1 MPENN
6 QSNNN
11 AVQLPG
17 PNPPEKFSIEPQI
30 VHYLDEYH
38 SKSIYENLV
47 NPTTANEFWRRSGN
61 MKAINDIL
69 KDNDLF
75 ETTKFGALEKKVL
88 ELAELNKCY
97 HNIDYV
103 FSEGNQREDPY
114 KDNYETLSKMG
125 WRRHIFN
132 ILHAIR
138 SDYRNFKY
146 WVERYDTFLFVYDI
160 HRKGDDP
167 DDLMRDFFDL
177 GILSN

>member
-6 QSNNN
+6 PSENN

-75 ETTKFGALEKKVL
+75 ETTNYRALETKVL
-88 ELAELNKCY
+88 ALAELNKCY
-97 HNIDYV
+97 PNIDYV
-103 FSEGNQREDPY
+103 FSEDNQMEDPY

-146 WVERYDTFLFVYDI
+146 WVERYDTFLFVYDM
-160 HRKGDDP
+160 HQKGLDKDIP
-167 DDLMRDFFDL
+167 WGPLTEL
-177 GILSN
+177 GIV

>member
-6 QSNNN
+6 PSEKN

-38 SKSIYENLV
+38 SKSFYENLV

-61 MKAINDIL
+61 MKAINEIL

-75 ETTKFGALEKKVL
+75 ETSNYRALETKVL

-97 HNIDYV
+97 PNIDYV
-103 FSEGNQREDPY
+103 FSVNNQMEDPY

-138 SDYRNFKY
+138 SDYRNFEH
-146 WVERYDTFLFVYDI
+146 WVERYDTFLFVYDM
-160 HRKGDDP
+160 HQKGLDKEIDWKI
-167 DDLMRDFFDL
+167 LGDL
-177 GILSN
+177 GIA

>member
-6 QSNNN
+6 PSNNN

-38 SKSIYENLV
+38 SKSIYEDLV

-146 WVERYDTFLFVYDI
+146 WVERYDTFLFVYDMD
-160 HRKGDDP
+160 RMGNDP
-167 DDLMRDFFDL
+167 DGVIGGLQKLD
-177 GILSN
+177 IL

>member
-38 SKSIYENLV
+38 SKSIYEDLV
-47 NPTTANEFWRRSGN
+47 NQTTANEFWRRTGN
-61 MKAINDIL
+61 MKAINEIL

-75 ETTKFGALEKKVL
+75 ETSNYRALETKVL
-88 ELAELNKCY
+88 ALAELNKCY
-97 HNIDYV
+97 PNIDYD
-103 FSEGNQREDPY
+103 FSVGNQMEDPY

-138 SDYRNFKY
+138 SD
-146 WVERYDTFLFVYDI
+146 
-160 HRKGDDP
+160 
-167 DDLMRDFFDL
+167 
-177 GILSN
+177 